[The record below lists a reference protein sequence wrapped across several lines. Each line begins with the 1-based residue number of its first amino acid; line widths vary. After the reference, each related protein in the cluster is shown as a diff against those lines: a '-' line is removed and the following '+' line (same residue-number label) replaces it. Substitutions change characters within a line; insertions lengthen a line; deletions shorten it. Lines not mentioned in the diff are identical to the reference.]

1 MKEAIIQ
8 FLESI
13 FGSAHAAIVFFMSA
27 IPITEQRAT
36 IPLGILSFNMDAWL
50 VFILAFLGSL
60 LPVPILLLL
69 FKRVLNWM
77 KKISWLSS
85 ISKFIEQK
93 VQKQA
98 AKFEKTTEIGLVLF
112 VAIPLPGTGLWTGSA
127 VASLLGFNLKKAFIC
142 VALGGLLSAS
152 ALTLA
157 FTLIRSGINL
167 F

>member
-8 FLESI
+8 FLESV

-27 IPITEQRAT
+27 IPVTEQRAT
-36 IPLGILSFNMDAWL
+36 IPLGILTFKMDIWL

-60 LPVPILLLL
+60 LPVPFLLLL
-69 FKRVLNWM
+69 FKRVLLWM

-85 ISKFIEQK
+85 VSGFIEQK

-98 AKFEKTTEIGLVLF
+98 SKFEKTSEIGLVLF

-127 VASLLGFNLKKAFIC
+127 VASLLGFNLKKSFIC
-142 VALGGLLSAS
+142 VTLGGLLSAA
-152 ALTLA
+152 ALTLTFA
-157 FTLIRSGINL
+157 LIRSGINI